1 MKRVIVGLSSL
12 FFLLA
17 LVVLIV
23 PLLLPKEA
31 IRAELISR
39 IEASTGW
46 RLRLDGP
53 VSLSLLPGFRMTAED
68 VGIAGAAGADG
79 VEFARAAEIDFGLA
93 WGSSMPRINRY
104 SAIIND
110 LHPSISLSF
119 FLTHSNTT

>member
-53 VSLSLLPGFRMTAED
+53 VSLSLLPGFRMTA
-68 VGIAGAAGADG
+68 GPW
-79 VEFARAAEIDFGLA
+79 ARTE
-93 WGSSMPRINRY
+93 R
-104 SAIIND
+104 
-110 LHPSISLSF
+110 
-119 FLTHSNTT
+119 